1 MSTATASLA
10 PSNPLVT
17 PNDNPPPGVEAPKNR
32 FILFGSQWLQLQNYI
47 TQALQLPINMGD
59 WNEKYGDFSD
69 KQQVQDCLNAMV
81 NVHDLAKTFGE
92 PATLKEKIAADPNYI
107 FTPTPPDQIYGHI
120 VWLSGQIQNTAG
132 TFSNTFESLREAL
145 SEGTAEQRAEILK
158 TILTGQGGLT
168 SSAEDMQQKT
178 ADLMKKLLA
187 FDKEFTAANTTV
199 QEYSGSSSSILADA
213 NKLIGQ
219 LQENIS
225 ETQAA
230 ADEAYKKWRDYTIA
244 AITTSVGLMILTGGL
259 AWPIALGLGIGLG
272 VAAAA
277 EKKAYNNLM
286 DQVAKYHTDMKKK
299 TRLVT
304 DLTGL
309 NSSIADIA
317 PAMNEFKTSLE
328 TIEGVWLNI
337 GMDLNYIATNYTVNQ
352 LGDLTWVMQT
362 LKVLD
367 AQKKWGDISTTAKDF
382 SANSLVSYNFS
393 TPFGQQIKVA

>member
-145 SEGTAEQRAEILK
+145 SEGTVEQRAEILK
-158 TILTGQGGLT
+158 TILMGQGGLT